1 MWGRRRI
8 SEHSASTGHLS
19 PLASRSR
26 RGNRG
31 RRPGPEPSLYFLGW
45 LSDCGG
51 VVPSE
56 LESDELMLI
65 SRLTGSVSVFCLSG
79 CSRATAPQAERR
91 ATEREPPPPRMDGGR
106 AMGEPGR
113 ADKC

>member
-8 SEHSASTGHLS
+8 SEHSASTAHLS

-51 VVPSE
+51 VLPSE

-65 SRLTGSVSVFCLSG
+65 SRLTGSVSVFCLLAG
-79 CSRATAPQAERR
+79 AQEPQRHRRSAERR
-91 ATEREPPPPRMDGGR
+91 ARRDG
-106 AMGEPGR
+106 MGTT
-113 ADKC
+113 